1 MLVYGTQSTSDP
13 TVANLGSIKAAYDYR
28 AFGEQVDLT
37 RYTDKV
43 TETFTGKELDDET
56 DLSNHGARM
65 LDPMLGLWIA
75 VDPERFF
82 SSPYLYMGNG
92 YNPIRFVDLNGKKP
106 GDKFDTPDEAAKDW
120 TRYVNDDSK
129 IMNREAATYILKT
142 SDGKYQ
148 TPPVTLWANEAGFKD
163 WQIDVIIKRCGLDD
177 LEKVGV
183 AHTHGDEDP
192 RYNSEKFSSKSDD
205 GINGDIEDARLRG
218 IPLYLGTP
226 SDKFMKFD
234 PANNKTTS
242 EPLYDDLPENP

>member
-1 MLVYGTQSTSDP
+1 
-13 TVANLGSIKAAYDYR
+13 
-28 AFGEQVDLT
+28 
-37 RYTDKV
+37 
-43 TETFTGKELDDET
+43 
-56 DLSNHGARM
+56 M

-92 YNPIRFVDLNGKKP
+92 YNPIRFVDLNGEKP